1 MPQESKLHLF
11 VYLNV
16 QVLLHGCFLSEQNV
30 DTVLDGIR
38 RDLEKVETSL
48 ANSMLD
54 VIPGHADVSVDAL
67 LHVTSVSYL

>member
-1 MPQESKLHLF
+1 
-11 VYLNV
+11 V
-16 QVLLHGCFLSEQNV
+16 QVLLHGCFLSERNV

-54 VIPGHADVSVDAL
+54 VVPGHADVSADAFQPVATCHKL
-67 LHVTSVSYL
+67 TSFT